1 MDRCSEHTGC
11 VERIKH
17 LEYRDSE
24 MSEKLTK
31 LEDRIDDKF
40 DAFSNRLNVIL
51 GGIVVACIMLVVNIV
66 LKS

>member
-1 MDRCSEHTGC
+1 MDTCSEHTGC

-31 LEDRIDDKF
+31 IEDRIDTKF
-40 DAFSNRLNVIL
+40 NVFSNRLNVIL
-51 GGIVVACIMLVVNIV
+51 GGIVVACIMLVINIV
-66 LKS
+66 FKV